1 LFLQKRN
8 NIKRKL
14 SLKAMETLQQTMY
27 HTERETK
34 SFSHIKTK
42 LIRLSLITVLF
53 SQDRC

>member
-1 LFLQKRN
+1 
-8 NIKRKL
+8 
-14 SLKAMETLQQTMY
+14 METLQQTMY